1 MAVLSII
8 YFAYFFLLLPYYL
21 YFLFPDF
28 FSPAIQR
35 AFRAGQLA
43 IASSRK
49 ILSQDGQGN
58 VKVEGESVKDG
69 ANSSSLSRESRNLE
83 RWNVITPKRKKKEI
97 SNDAIITEPVV
108 YRKKDEKET

>member
-1 MAVLSII
+1 MAGHCTKDHVVCGSFKYYIFCLFLSTVALLFI
-8 YFAYFFLLLPYYL
+8 FLL
-21 YFLFPDF
+21 LFPDF

-35 AFRAGQLA
+35 AGQL
-43 IASSRK
+43 ASSRK

-69 ANSSSLSRESRNLE
+69 ANSSSFSRESRNLE

-108 YRKKDEKET
+108 

>member
-1 MAVLSII
+1 M
-8 YFAYFFLLLPYYL
+8 PY

-35 AFRAGQLA
+35 AFRAGQL
-43 IASSRK
+43 ASSRK

-108 YRKKDEKET
+108 